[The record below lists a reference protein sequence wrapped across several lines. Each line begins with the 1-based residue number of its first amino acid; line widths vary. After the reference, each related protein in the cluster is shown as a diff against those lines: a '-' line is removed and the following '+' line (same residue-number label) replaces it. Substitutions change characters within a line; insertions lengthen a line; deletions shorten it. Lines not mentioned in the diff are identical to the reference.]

1 MVLDFRFFR
10 PLSLLS
16 KPVCRRCV
24 FARSVEIPEQ
34 CGRDRRRAFAGDIT
48 VLNGYDGVF
57 HIIAFQIVNDDLAIG
72 TKLGCKA
79 AGQRV

>member
-1 MVLDFRFFR
+1 MWEG
-10 PLSLLS
+10 PSLLTT
-16 KPVCRRCV
+16 
-24 FARSVEIPEQ
+24 
-34 CGRDRRRAFAGDIT
+34 GDIT

-79 AGQRV
+79 VGQTGVNINGTFIHVLPFLTMNSLVI